1 VRGARPYGNISRV
14 KVGIVTPQGPAFRS
28 GNRTTAE
35 RWARF
40 LRELGHEV
48 GLEEAWSG
56 GDEDAGVFLHARKS
70 YPSIKRYAG
79 TGRPL
84 VVVLTGTDLYR
95 DFSEPETQESLE
107 LATRL
112 VVLQKAALGK
122 LDKRHRG
129 KACVIHQSAEPV
141 EREPPSE
148 RHFDVLVV
156 GNLRAEKD
164 PFRAA
169 LAAKLLPRS
178 SRFRVTHAGASPN
191 DGWTERA
198 RAHAASN
205 PRYRWLGEAPH
216 PEVRDLLARARL
228 FVQSS
233 TMEGG
238 ANTVSEALVAG
249 VPVLASRIPGNT
261 GMLGDDYP
269 GYFPA
274 GDEEVLARLLHRAE
288 ADAAF
293 RALLAERCANTAP
306 LFLPE
311 REKVALKD
319 LLARL
324 Y

>member
-1 VRGARPYGNISRV
+1 MRGAYSCGTISRV
-14 KVGIVTPQGPAFRS
+14 KVGIVTPQGPAFRT

-40 LRELGHEV
+40 LKELGHEV
-48 GLEEAWSG
+48 AVEEAWSG
-56 GDEDAGVFLHARKS
+56 GDEDAGIFLHARKS
-70 YPSIKRYAG
+70 HPSIKRYAG

-95 DFSEPETQESLE
+95 DFSEPDTQESLE

-112 VVLQKAALGK
+112 VVLQRAALED
-122 LDKRHRG
+122 LEERHRG
-129 KACVIHQSAEPV
+129 KACALHQSAEPV

-164 PFRAA
+164 PFRVA

-178 SRFRVTHAGASPN
+178 SRVRVTHAGASPN
-191 DGWTERA
+191 DGWAERA

-205 PRYRWLGEAPH
+205 PRYRWLGEVPH
-216 PEVRDLLARARL
+216 PKVRDLLARARL

-249 VPVLASRIPGNT
+249 VPVLASRIPGNI
-261 GMLGDDYP
+261 GVLGDDYP

-274 GDEEVLARLLHRAE
+274 RDEEALARLLRRAE
-288 ADAAF
+288 TDATF
-293 RALLAERCANTAP
+293 YALLAKRCAERAP

-311 REKVALKD
+311 REKEALKD
-319 LLARL
+319 LLAGL

>member
-14 KVGIVTPQGPAFRS
+14 KVGIVTPQGPAFRT
-28 GNRTTAE
+28 GNRTTAN

-40 LRELGHEV
+40 LRELGYEV
-48 GLEEAWSG
+48 GVEDAWNG

-178 SRFRVTHAGASPN
+178 SRVRVTHAGASPN

-216 PEVRDLLARARL
+216 PKVRDLLARARL

>member
-14 KVGIVTPQGPAFRS
+14 KVGIVTPQGPAFRT
-28 GNRTTAE
+28 GNRTTAD

-40 LRELGHEV
+40 LRELGHDV
-48 GLEEAWSG
+48 GVEQAWSG
-56 GDEDAGVFLHARKS
+56 GDEDAGIFLHARKS
-70 YPSIKRYAG
+70 HPSIKRYAG

-95 DFSEPETQESLE
+95 DFSEPETRESLE
-107 LATRL
+107 LATQII
-112 VVLQKAALGK
+112 VLQEAAFEDLEE
-122 LDKRHRG
+122 RHRR
-129 KACVIHQSAEPV
+129 KARVIHQSAEPV
-141 EREPPSE
+141 KREPPSE
-148 RHFDVLVV
+148 RSFDVLVV

-178 SRFRVTHAGASPN
+178 SRVRVIHAGASPN
-191 DGWTERA
+191 EEWTKGA

-205 PRYRWLGEAPH
+205 PRYRWLGEASH
-216 PEVRDLLARARL
+216 PKVRELLARTRL

-238 ANTVSEALVAG
+238 ANTVSEALAAG
-249 VPVLASRIPGNT
+249 APILASRIPGNT
-261 GMLGDDYP
+261 GMLGRGYP

-274 GDEEVLARLLHRAE
+274 RDEEALARLLRRAE
-288 ADAAF
+288 TDAPF
-293 RALLAERCANTAP
+293 YALLAERCADMAP
-306 LFLPE
+306 LSLPE
-311 REKVALKD
+311 REKEALKD